1 MQGEKMDKSRNKGQD
16 ARNIPDGPADGIS
29 LDVQSTH
36 TRFRG
41 KGSQRR
47 MAKQVVVPGNIKAS
61 VELGVVSISDRV
73 HDIMLTVRIEDMSA
87 VMAGAYEMARR
98 AEAEGSADGEKEDQV
113 HKGLREDSHGGGKT
127 PGGTCEN
134 PDGRQEDSSGQC
146 QESI

>member
-1 MQGEKMDKSRNKGQD
+1 MKGEKMDKSRNKGQD
-16 ARNIPDGPADGIS
+16 TRNIPDGPADGIS

-41 KGSQRR
+41 KGNQRR
-47 MAKQVVVPGNIKAS
+47 MAKQMVVPGNIKAS

-113 HKGLREDSHGGGKT
+113 HKGLREDS
-127 PGGTCEN
+127 PGGACEN
-134 PDGRQEDSSGQC
+134 TGGRQEDGSGQC
-146 QESI
+146 KESI